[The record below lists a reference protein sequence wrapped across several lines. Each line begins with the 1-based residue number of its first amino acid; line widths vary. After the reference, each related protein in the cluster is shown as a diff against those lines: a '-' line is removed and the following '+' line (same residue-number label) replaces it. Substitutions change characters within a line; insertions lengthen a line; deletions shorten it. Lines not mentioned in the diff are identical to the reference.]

1 MKGTI
6 VATWL
11 KTCRKLYDDDVV
23 SRAMNSVGWKDSKIF
38 SPAENIDDN
47 QVKKVIGFIADDEGI
62 PINQLWTNI
71 GRDNIK
77 SFFNDFPA
85 FFQHEN
91 LYSFLRS
98 MYDVHI
104 EMVKKFPGAKPP
116 LVNLKPISSRKA
128 IFSYDS
134 KREMFDYALG
144 LIEGSAEFFNE
155 KLEIKEIE
163 RGTGK
168 LKLEFTFEED
178 IYYKKIYRFNK
189 ALSLGFIKSIPA
201 KVGMFTL
208 IISVLVNIPLIGFES
223 ILKFIVAS
231 MLPASVSAFAVG
243 MLIKPKSLIEA
254 EIRKINANDYTEE
267 GKIVTGDFFEDIYDL
282 LKEHR
287 KVVRA
292 DFTSFKGVT
301 DEMNTFV
308 RNINTISDTMS
319 RTSEEISGVV
329 EQVANGAV
337 SQAENTQNAASTL
350 NKNIE
355 SLKTIVDNEND
366 NKEELEK
373 AIEKINNSYSNVE
386 NSSKNI
392 IKTLQKFQEVKDQ
405 GIQLENKAKNI
416 TNIVS
421 IVSQISEQT
430 NLLALNA
437 SIEAARAGEAGRG
450 FSVVAEEVR
459 KLAEQTQGAVE
470 EINSN
475 LGQFVNEIKVLVEK
489 IGLQYDVLENETTN
503 LEKVRNI
510 SLDATNSAQTVSASM
525 IETINELDREA
536 HFISKIYDNIE
547 SLSAIAEENSASS
560 EEVSANVSNYTNEIK
575 NLIDNIFEFKKLTE
589 EFKTE
594 LSKYKI

>member
-1 MKGTI
+1 MKGTV

-11 KTCRKLYDDDVV
+11 KTCRKIYNDDVV
-23 SRAMNSVGWKDSKIF
+23 NTAMNSIGWKENKIF
-38 SPAENIDDN
+38 SPAENIDDS
-47 QVKKVIGFIADDEGI
+47 QVKKVIGVIADKNGI
-62 PINQLWTNI
+62 QINELWKNI

-98 MYDVHI
+98 MFDVHV

-116 LVNLKPISSRKA
+116 IVNIEPISDRKA
-128 IFSYDS
+128 IFTYNSN
-134 KREMFDYALG
+134 REMFDYALG
-144 LIEGSAEFFNE
+144 LLEGSAEFFNE
-155 KLEIKEIE
+155 KLEIRELS
-163 RGTGK
+163 RGTGS
-168 LKLEFTFEED
+168 LTLEFTFEKD
-178 IYYKKIYRFNK
+178 IFYKKVYRFNK
-189 ALSLGFIKSIPA
+189 ILSLGFIKSIPA
-201 KVGMFTL
+201 KVAIFTL
-208 IISVLVNIPLIGFES
+208 TVSILFNIPLIGFDS
-223 ILKFIVAS
+223 IVKFMVAS
-231 MLPASVSAFAVG
+231 IVPSIVSGFAVG
-243 MLIKPKSLIEA
+243 MLIRPKNLIEN
-254 EIRKINANDYTEE
+254 EIIKINSNDYTEE
-267 GKIVTGDFFEDIYDL
+267 GEIVTGDFFEDVYNL

-308 RNINTISDTMS
+308 RNINYISDSMK

-329 EQVANGAV
+329 EQVADGAV
-337 SQAENTQNAASTL
+337 SQAENTQNAASIL
-350 NKNIE
+350 NENIQA
-355 SLKTIVDNEND
+355 LKTIVDSENT

-386 NSSKNI
+386 DSSKNI
-392 IKTLQKFQEVKDQ
+392 VETLQKFQEVKNTGVELQ
-405 GIQLENKAKNI
+405 EKAKNI
-416 TNIVS
+416 TNIVL

-470 EINSN
+470 QINSN
-475 LGQFVNEIKVLVEK
+475 LAQFVNEIKILVDK
-489 IGLQYDVLENETTN
+489 IGVQYGVLENETIN
-503 LEKVRNI
+503 LEKVRDI
-510 SLDATNSAQTVSASM
+510 SLDATKSAQTVAASM
-525 IETINELDREA
+525 IQTINELDREA
-536 HFISKIYDNIE
+536 DSIAKIYDNIE

-560 EEVSANVSNYTNEIK
+560 EEVSANVSNYTNEIR
-575 NLIDNIFEFKKLTE
+575 NLIDSIFEFKKLTE
-589 EFKTE
+589 EFKSD